1 VAASADDPPWL
12 SAVPGGVVLC
22 VHAQP
27 GASRSRVAGIHGAT
41 LKVQVRAR
49 PVEGAANR
57 ELADVLARALAVRPA
72 AVAVTAGVRGREKRV
87 RIDGVDVAT
96 VRTRLAAFVDKAGT
110 PD

>member
-1 VAASADDPPWL
+1 MAGSDDPPWL
-12 SAVPGGVVLC
+12 SAVPGGVVVH

-27 GASRSRVAGIHGAT
+27 GASRSRVAGVHGAA

-57 ELADVLARALAVRPA
+57 ELAGVLARALAVRPA
-72 AVAVTAGVRGREKRV
+72 SVAVTAGARGREKRV
-87 RIDGVDVAT
+87 RIDGLDVAT
-96 VRTRLAAFVDKAGT
+96 VRARLAAFVDKAGT